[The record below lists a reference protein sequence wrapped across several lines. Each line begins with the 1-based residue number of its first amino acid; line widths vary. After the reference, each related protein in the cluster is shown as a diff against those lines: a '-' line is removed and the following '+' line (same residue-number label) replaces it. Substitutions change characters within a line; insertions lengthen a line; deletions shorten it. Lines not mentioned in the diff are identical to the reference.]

1 MRLYFAKAGRVN
13 TSTETCM
20 KLSPLTAGPA
30 LESALTAVHQGLQV
44 LDMRRRL
51 TPGTAGLHAHL
62 PRPLS
67 LGSRLRERDLLPS
80 FFL

>member
-1 MRLYFAKAGRVN
+1 MLAQDSHCRV
-13 TSTETCM
+13 
-20 KLSPLTAGPA
+20 
-30 LESALTAVHQGLQV
+30 
-44 LDMRRRL
+44 
-51 TPGTAGLHAHL
+51 LHAHL